1 MLQFLILDDIYNT
14 FFAICE
20 KDPSPYSCINRTM
33 MKAIAKATKS
43 TSSPKCQTN
52 RFLRLASSFAASE
65 LCRAVQNFAK
75 RRPATTVQKLS

>member
-52 RFLRLASSFAASE
+52 RFLRLASSFATR
-65 LCRAVQNFAK
+65 LWRAMPSDARQWSHTIGIA
-75 RRPATTVQKLS
+75 L